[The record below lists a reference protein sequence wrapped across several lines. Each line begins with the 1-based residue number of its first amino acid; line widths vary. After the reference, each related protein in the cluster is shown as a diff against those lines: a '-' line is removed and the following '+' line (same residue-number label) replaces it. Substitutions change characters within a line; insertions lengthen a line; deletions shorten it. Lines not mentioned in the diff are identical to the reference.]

1 MDPTLLCGRSALI
14 RATYGT
20 MPLLTFPTT
29 SNNFMFALLPP
40 VVTDS
45 LGTSHWMISCSLDQ
59 HHPLVSFRSV
69 FCSSNLFHR
78 TLKNA
83 KETPAVEQAPIPK
96 LHPEVLHWD
105 QVGAL
110 STEVPSCPP
119 ALPPSHPPTPALARI
134 SHKPMVVCFTLCAVC
149 CSSLLSCVSMRRK
162 LMHGRLRKMGSIA
175 SFSYGLSIMVFE
187 KKALEYLHC

>member
-14 RATYGT
+14 RAGNGT

-105 QVGAL
+105 QVGSCAL
-110 STEVPSCPP
+110 STEVACTKPT
-119 ALPPSHPPTPALARI
+119 PSHPSFGSNLTQT
-134 SHKPMVVCFTLCAVC
+134 HGC
-149 CSSLLSCVSMRRK
+149 LL
-162 LMHGRLRKMGSIA
+162 HPLRCLLFVTSVLRFNA
-175 SFSYGLSIMVFE
+175 
-187 KKALEYLHC
+187 